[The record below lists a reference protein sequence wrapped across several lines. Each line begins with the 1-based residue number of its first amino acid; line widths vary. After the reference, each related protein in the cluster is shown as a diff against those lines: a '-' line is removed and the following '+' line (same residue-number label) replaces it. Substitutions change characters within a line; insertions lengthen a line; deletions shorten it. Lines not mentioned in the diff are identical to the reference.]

1 MKKYLSRWL
10 FRFPAA
16 LMTCLIF
23 FPLPVRAVTDQ
34 MTAADWYA
42 AGQRAVKKARALKA
56 NTNHAKNVI
65 LFIGDGMGIATVTAA
80 RILEGQLRGAN
91 GEENLLSFERF
102 PYVALSKTY
111 SVNQQVSDSAPT
123 MTAIVTGV
131 KTKDRFLSVNENGLK
146 GQHTTVAGNELTT
159 LLELAEDSGLST
171 GVVTTTR
178 VTHATPGACYAHT
191 VDRDWESDAD
201 LPAAAREAGFPDIA
215 RQLLEFKRGNGLEVV
230 FGGGRKHFLP
240 KTMADPED
248 SSENGSRL
256 DGRDLTQEWLKQP
269 KASFIWN
276 NAQFEALD
284 PMKTQHVL
292 GLFER
297 DHLEFEA
304 DRLTDKGGE
313 PSLMELTT
321 KAIDILSKNKKGF
334 FLMVEGGRIDHAH
347 HAGNAYRAL
356 VETIEFSH
364 AVRAAQLK
372 TDPRETL
379 ILVTADHSHTL
390 TLSGYPKRGN
400 PILGKVIEPEQ
411 SDFAKDQSGLPY
423 TTLNYANGPGQVGVS
438 DKQPQGLKK
447 FPHTPKSYQQGETTR
462 PDLTKVDTTTPS
474 YMQEA
479 IFPFANETHGGED
492 VAIYATGPGAHLV
505 HGVQEENVI
514 FHILKAALF
523 PKQP

>member
-1 MKKYLSRWL
+1 MNKHLRLWL
-10 FRFPAA
+10 PRVTAVLTTSIVLFNFPHLTAA
-16 LMTCLIF
+16 
-23 FPLPVRAVTDQ
+23 DQ

-42 AGQRAVKKARALKA
+42 AGRHAVQKARTLKA
-56 NTNHAKNVI
+56 DTKRAKNVI
-65 LFIGDGMGIATVTAA
+65 LFIGDGMGISTVTAA
-80 RILEGQLRGAN
+80 RILDGQLRGN
-91 GEENLLSFERF
+91 SGEENLLSFERF

-131 KTKDRFLSVNENGLK
+131 KTKDRFLSVNQNGMK
-146 GQHTTVAGNELTT
+146 GEHTTVAGNELTT

-178 VTHATPGACYAHT
+178 ITHATPGACYAHT
-191 VDRDWESDAD
+191 VDRDWEADAD
-201 LPAAAREAGFPDIA
+201 LPAPARAAGFPDIA
-215 RQLLEFKRGNGLEVV
+215 RQLIEFKHGNGLEVA
-230 FGGGRKHFLP
+230 FGGGRKNFLP

-248 SSENGSRL
+248 NNATGSRL
-256 DGRDLTQEWLKQP
+256 DGRDLTQEWLKKP
-269 KASFIWN
+269 GAAFIWN
-276 NAQFEALD
+276 KTQFDALD
-284 PMKTQHVL
+284 SANVDHLL

-304 DRLTDKGGE
+304 NRLSDKGGE
-313 PSLMELTT
+313 PSLMELTL

-372 TDPRETL
+372 TNPRDTL
-379 ILVTADHSHTL
+379 LIVTADHSHTL

-400 PILGKVIEPEQ
+400 PILGKVIEPEK
-411 SDFAKDQSGLPY
+411 SNLAKDQSGLSY
-423 TTLNYANGPGQVGVS
+423 TTLNYANGPGQIAAS
-438 DKQPQGLKK
+438 DKQPQGLKT
-447 FPHTPKSYQQGETTR
+447 FPHEAKSYTKEAVSR
-462 PDLTKVDTTTPS
+462 PDLTNVDTTSPS

-479 IFPFANETHGGED
+479 IFPLSSETHGGED
-492 VAIYATGPGAHLV
+492 VAVYATGPGAYLV
-505 HGVQEENVI
+505 HGVQEEHVI
-514 FHILKAALF
+514 FHIMKAALF
-523 PKQP
+523 PWKP